1 MNSYPAISVVIP
13 VYQSEKSLPPLIEQ
27 LESTLQ
33 ELSLPDFEVILVND
47 ASRDN
52 SWNIVQ
58 ALAKEKPWLRGIC
71 LMRNYGQHNA
81 VLCGIRAA
89 RFPVVVTMDD
99 DLQHPPGEIVKL
111 LNALDDETDVVYGT
125 PEKEQHG
132 LWRDLASVVT
142 KMALQSAMGTTIA
155 RKVSAFRLFRTKL
168 RDAFATYSSP
178 YVSIDVL
185 LTWGSTRFTSV
196 KVRHDARTLGKSN
209 YTFSKLARHALNM
222 ITGFTAV
229 PLRLATF
236 IGFGFAL
243 FGGLLLIY
251 LLVNYFVT
259 GGGVQGFTFLASVI
273 SLFSG
278 VQLFALGIM
287 GEYLA
292 RMHFRM
298 MDRPSY
304 TVRVVTGD
312 TT

>member
-27 LESTLQ
+27 LETALKA
-33 ELSLPDFEVILVND
+33 LSLPDFEVIVVND

-52 SWNIVQ
+52 SWKVIQTLSV
-58 ALAKEKPWLRGIC
+58 EKPWIRGIC

-89 RFPVVVTMDD
+89 RFPVVVTIDD

-111 LNALDDETDVVYGT
+111 LNALTDETDVVYGT

-196 KVRHDARTLGKSN
+196 KVRHDPRTIGKSN
-209 YTFSKLARHALNM
+209 YTFSKLARHAMNM
-222 ITGFTAV
+222 ITGFSAV

-243 FGGLLLIY
+243 FGGLLLVY
-251 LLVNYFVT
+251 LLINYFVT

>member
-27 LESTLQ
+27 LETALKA
-33 ELSLPDFEVILVND
+33 LSLPDFEVIMVND

-52 SWNIVQ
+52 SWKVIQTLSV
-58 ALAKEKPWLRGIC
+58 EKPWIRGIC

-89 RFPVVVTMDD
+89 RFPVVVTIDD

-111 LNALDDETDVVYGT
+111 MNALNDETDVVYGT

-178 YVSIDVL
+178 YVSVDVL

-196 KVRHDARTLGKSN
+196 KVRHDPRTIGKSN
-209 YTFSKLARHALNM
+209 YTFSKLARHAMNM
-222 ITGFTAV
+222 ITGFSAV

-243 FGGLLLIY
+243 FGGLLLVY
-251 LLVNYFVT
+251 LLINYFVT

>member
-1 MNSYPAISVVIP
+1 MTSYPAISVVIP
-13 VYQSEKSLPPLIEQ
+13 VYQSEMSLPPLIDQ
-27 LESTLQ
+27 LETALKA
-33 ELSLPDFEVILVND
+33 LSLPDFEVILVND

-58 ALAKEKPWLRGIC
+58 NLTKDKPWLRGIC

-99 DLQHPPGEIVKL
+99 DLQHPPCEIVKL
-111 LNALDDETDVVYGT
+111 LNALTDEIDVVYGT

-196 KVRHDARTLGKSN
+196 KVRHDPRTLGKSN

-222 ITGFTAV
+222 ITGFSAV

-243 FGGLLLIY
+243 FGALLLVY
-251 LLVNYFVT
+251 LLINYFVT

-304 TVRVVTGD
+304 TVRVVTGE